1 MLEPLTNAFLITML
15 MALLAVAVAQDVR
28 ARRIANRLVVVG
40 LVAGLVGHTSLS
52 GAAGFGI
59 GSAGACVGLLCLL
72 PFYIQGGMGAGDVK
86 LMAMCGAFL
95 GPVHVI
101 VAAVASLLV
110 GGVLGVGWFFFWQFS
125 AGQDNAT
132 DETRVDSDTLRAN
145 QAVAAAPPIP
155 YALAIVAGVLIA
167 LMAASDV
174 SLALAKGFS

>member
-15 MALLAVAVAQDVR
+15 TALLAVAVAQDVR

-95 GPVHVI
+95 GPVHVV
-101 VAAVASLLV
+101 VAALASLIV
-110 GGVLGVGWFFFWQFS
+110 GGALGVGWFFFWQFS
-125 AGQDNAT
+125 AEQDNPAT
-132 DETRVDSDTLRAN
+132 
-145 QAVAAAPPIP
+145 AAPPIP

-167 LMAASDV
+167 LMAAPNV